1 MEEGLGAEL
10 LGLSIMVLA
19 GKALG
24 DATEK
29 YGYGRIVGE
38 IVGGAVL
45 GPFALGG
52 LVNHVI
58 GVSLFTVGSEV
69 VFLSELSV
77 ILLIFASGLEHGSA
91 PLRTAGVWGALG
103 AIGGALT
110 PFGLTLALRGAL
122 GLSLEEALLAGA
134 AIAPTSLAVVAGS
147 IRRLSP
153 GDRVVSFLLSAAA
166 LDDVVSL
173 VLLSVAEGLASAKG
187 SPVDYLRV
195 AAFYSVAWATIYV
208 VSIKLIPAVVARTRD
223 RYIVETSLII
233 LFGLITVMQGLGF
246 SPIIAAFIAG
256 VSLGESVSSSR
267 LSNFMESLLLVFGS
281 IFFVVVG
288 AEFDAYAVSLRGV
301 VVAVAIAALAMAG
314 KMAGSL
320 PFAYG
325 ASRDAKRSAIASI
338 GMEPRGEVGFAIA
351 SYALQEGL
359 ITSGC
364 YGVMTLSILLTTIAG
379 AAAFGRLSRGLVKP
393 VDE

>member
-1 MEEGLGAEL
+1 M
-10 LGLSIMVLA
+10 
-19 GKALG
+19 
-24 DATEK
+24 
-29 YGYGRIVGE
+29 
-38 IVGGAVL
+38 
-45 GPFALGG
+45 
-52 LVNHVI
+52 
-58 GVSLFTVGSEV
+58 
-69 VFLSELSV
+69 
-77 ILLIFASGLEHGSA
+77 
-91 PLRTAGVWGALG
+91 
-103 AIGGALT
+103 
-110 PFGLTLALRGAL
+110 
-122 GLSLEEALLAGA
+122 
-134 AIAPTSLAVVAGS
+134 
-147 IRRLSP
+147 
-153 GDRVVSFLLSAAA
+153 VSFLLSAAA